1 MVKKEK
7 RRSMNLQFYA
17 KNVELDA
24 DVKKYAKK
32 KFLKALKY
40 CKKLTEVKIEFEAD
54 SHHAKGEETKKVI
67 LTAHA
72 PREMIRVE
80 EYGSDFKEAIDLLV
94 PKIRKQAKA
103 YKERQITMLKKNG
116 RAFKT
121 VMHSV
126 AEKIFPWVGEEQ
138 CIPANDIVK
147 RKEFAI
153 VKPIDENEAIQEMNK
168 LGHDF
173 YAFIDSKTNKNAIL
187 YKRKSGKYGLIYVS
201 DK

>member
-1 MVKKEK
+1 
-7 RRSMNLQFYA
+7 MNLQFYA
-17 KNVELDA
+17 KNVELDTNI
-24 DVKKYAKK
+24 KKYAKK

-40 CKKLTEVKIEFEAD
+40 CKKLTEVKIEFEVD
-54 SHHAKGEETKKVI
+54 PHHTHGETTKKII

-80 EYGSDFKEAIDLLV
+80 ETGSDFREVIDLLV
-94 PKIRKQAKA
+94 PKIRKQSKA
-103 YKERQITMLKKNG
+103 YKERQTTMLRKNG
-116 RAFKT
+116 RAFKS
-121 VMHSV
+121 VLHSM

-138 CIPANDIVK
+138 RIPANDIVK
-147 RKEFAI
+147 RKNFAI
-153 VKPIDENEAIQEMNK
+153 VKPIDENEAIQEMNQ

>member
-1 MVKKEK
+1 
-7 RRSMNLQFYA
+7 MNLQFYA

-40 CKKLTEVKIEFEAD
+40 CKKLTEVRIEFEVD
-54 SHHAKGEETKKVI
+54 PHHTHGETTKKII

-80 EYGSDFKEAIDLLV
+80 ESGSDFREVIDLLV
-94 PKIRKQAKA
+94 PKIRKQSKA
-103 YKERQITMLKKNG
+103 YKERQLTLVKKNG
-116 RAFKT
+116 RAFKS
-121 VMHSV
+121 VLHSM
-126 AEKIFPWVGEEQ
+126 AGKIFPWIGEEQ
-138 CIPANDIVK
+138 RIPANDIVK
-147 RKEFAI
+147 RKNFAI
-153 VKPIDENEAIQEMNK
+153 VKPIDEDEAIQEMNR

-173 YAFIDSKTNKNAIL
+173 YAFIDVKTNKNAIL

>member
-1 MVKKEK
+1 
-7 RRSMNLQFYA
+7 MNLQFYA

-24 DVKKYAKK
+24 NIKKYAKK

-40 CKKLTEVKIEFEAD
+40 CKKLTEVRIEFEVD
-54 SHHAKGEETKKVI
+54 PHHTRGEATKKVI
-67 LTAHA
+67 LTAHV

-80 EYGSDFKEAIDLLV
+80 ESGSDFKEVIDLLV
-94 PKIRKQAKA
+94 PKIRKQSKA
-103 YKERQITMLKKNG
+103 YKEKQTTILKKNG
-116 RAFKT
+116 RAFKF
-121 VMHSV
+121 VMRSM
-126 AEKIFPWVGEEQ
+126 AEKIFPWIGEEHR
-138 CIPANDIVK
+138 IPANDIVK
-147 RKEFAI
+147 RKNFSI
-153 VKPIDENEAIQEMNK
+153 VKPINEDEAIQEMNR